1 MLIFVPAFLA
11 TFVVLAVV
19 YDTETAMDIS
29 DEKMKR
35 HLEGEG
41 DGP

>member
-1 MLIFVPAFLA
+1 
-11 TFVVLAVV
+11 V
-19 YDTETAMDIS
+19 YDTETAMEII

-41 DGP
+41 DEP